1 MLDTGNNA
9 LGILN
14 VGAVTSA
21 TNALTLDS
29 GSTAG
34 ATIGLG
40 SFVDA
45 SGGLTIRDAGGLVT
59 LGDIGSSG
67 AGVVTITDSTSGV
80 TFSANVDA
88 TTLTITD
95 TEDAAQY
102 LWRMVNV
109 DISKNYLADR
119 RLKFYNVHSF

>member
-1 MLDTGNNA
+1 M
-9 LGILN
+9 GILN

-67 AGVVTITDSTSGV
+67 AGVVTITNDSTSGV
-80 TFSANVDA
+80 TFSANVW
-88 TTLTITD
+88 T
-95 TEDAAQY
+95 
-102 LWRMVNV
+102 
-109 DISKNYLADR
+109 R
-119 RLKFYNVHSF
+119 RL